1 MSKRRNL
8 NGNAEELALRQA
20 ANSVILEAF
29 ADSPERVASVLAKV
43 LERCRAAGRH
53 SPEEIDAAASQL
65 IEELGIARAD
75 PRKQPPSAEKC

>member
-8 NGNAEELALRQA
+8 NSNAEELALRQV

-29 ADSPERVASVLAKV
+29 SDSPERVASVLAEV
-43 LERCRAAGRH
+43 LESCRAAGRH

-65 IEELGIARAD
+65 IEELGIARWLN
-75 PRKQPPSAEKC
+75 